1 MKIRRHRL
9 VFRSAETGKK
19 FAVVRLTSKELQL
32 FETAAQVAG
41 TSLDQFIITTI
52 TRMVGA
58 DE

>member
-19 FAVVRLTSKELQL
+19 FAVVRLTSEELQL